1 MRVAD
6 FVDFAEALQVL
17 YNEDDHAAEMAWFH
31 KVVKQQTPLV
41 YSKIELLPRRGF
53 VCA

>member
-1 MRVAD
+1 MRVPD

-17 YNEDDHAAEMAWFH
+17 YNEDDHAAEMEESH
-31 KVVKQQTPLV
+31 KVVKRQNLLV
-41 YSKIELLPRRGF
+41 YSKIELLRRRGF